1 MSASMGDVIAL
12 RKRQFRRPEPP
23 SDLLFGF
30 EPSQSLGDWARAVF
44 IDSDGPLHNPEHE
57 HLESATI
64 GFAWAAEE
72 NIKGNRRVLGL
83 TELMPPMAMGKWQ
96 RGRAIQIMR
105 DWFGDVPDFL
115 ITIDVV
121 AASFDDASF
130 CALVEHE
137 LYHCAQAKDAMG
149 YPKFSRDTGEPV
161 WGVRGH
167 DVEEFVGVVARY
179 GTEATSTTELVKAG
193 SRKALVGVADISFA
207 CGVCAERRRA

>member
-1 MSASMGDVIAL
+1 MGEVVAL
-12 RKRQFRRPEPP
+12 RKRQYRRPEPP
-23 SDLLFGF
+23 SDLLFGYA
-30 EPSQSLGDWARAVF
+30 PSPELGAWARTVF
-44 IDSDGPLHNPEHE
+44 LSEDGPLYNEEHE
-57 HLESATI
+57 HLDKATI

-72 NIKGNRRVLGL
+72 NNRNGRRILGL

-96 RGRAIQIMR
+96 KGRAAQLMT
-105 DWFGDVPDFL
+105 DWFGDMPDFL

-149 YPKFSRDTGEPV
+149 YPKFNRDTGDPI

-179 GTEATSTTELVKAG
+179 GTEATGTTELVKAG
-193 SRKALVGVADISFA
+193 AGKALVATAAVSLA
-207 CGVCAERRRA
+207 CGTCAERRRA